1 MKLHQCRPH
10 NFYRAF
16 GSKLVVSV
24 KPHNPFVNNTNL
36 CYPLKIEMRHFRSL
50 DVISV
55 HEMAV
60 ALPSNKDTTT
70 RLKFRKLLI
79 PAKWWKYQSDQNLK
93 WIDHQTRIERRIDCT
108 QKRVDF
114 LVDWGALL
122 QRQNAETMVL
132 VTEVTDLPITW
143 SKRKLQLCP
152 WPTFLVVDNKVKAIS
167 YISER
172 SAINSSLRCAFD
184 GALHFLINGN

>member
-24 KPHNPFVNNTNL
+24 EPHNPFVNNTNL

-114 LVDWGALL
+114 YGRLRRV
-122 QRQNAETMVL
+122 
-132 VTEVTDLPITW
+132 VTKTECGNDGPCYR
-143 SKRKLQLCP
+143 S
-152 WPTFLVVDNKVKAIS
+152 D
-167 YISER
+167 R
-172 SAINSSLRCAFD
+172 SADYLAEEKVATLPLAYFFWSLT
-184 GALHFLINGN
+184 IK